1 MHGWRIALALA
12 AAVPGVA
19 TAKDREPEV
28 LTRTGK
34 WVLEY
39 NRDAC
44 HLFAEFGE
52 GDAQVVARF
61 TRYQPGDGFDLALYG
76 KRFRTVDVR
85 SEAKIDFGL
94 ADAPLERNVTFGSA
108 GKFAA
113 AFIGSVRVDG
123 WSPGSR
129 PVAAPR
135 ITPEQEATV
144 SGLAVAIRRK
154 APFRLTFGSLDK
166 PLAQMRDCSANLVQS
181 WGYDPEVQAALLRP
195 ASPLESP
202 GKWLSVNDY
211 PEGAVRMGHN
221 GIVQFRLDVDA
232 EGNVAGCY
240 VLARTS
246 PDDFADRTCRAVSK
260 RAKLQPAL
268 DAKGIPVRSY
278 FVQKVN
284 WRVDS

>member
-1 MHGWRIALALA
+1 MRGWRIALALA
-12 AAVPGVA
+12 AAVPSVA
-19 TAKDREPEV
+19 SAKDREPEV

-52 GDAQVVARF
+52 GDALVVARF
-61 TRYQPGDGFDLALYG
+61 TRYEPGDRFELSLYG
-76 KRFRTVDVR
+76 RRFRSAGVR
-85 SEAKIDFGL
+85 TDAKIDFGL
-94 ADAPLERNVTFGSA
+94 RGTPIEESIIYGSA
-108 GKFAA
+108 GKLPA
-113 AFIGSVRVDG
+113 AFLSSTRLDG
-123 WSPGSR
+123 WERTKDPEV
-129 PVAAPR
+129 PPR
-135 ITPEQEATV
+135 ITPEQEAAVT
-144 SGLAVAIRRK
+144 GMTVAIRGKRS
-154 APFRLTFGSLDK
+154 FRLEFGSLGK
-166 PLAQMRDCSANLVQS
+166 PLAQMRDCSANLVKS

-211 PEGAVRMGHN
+211 PENAVRMGHN
-221 GIVQFRLDVDA
+221 GIVQFRLDVDV

-268 DAKGIPVRSY
+268 DAKGMPVRSY